1 MIIIQSIEI
10 TNFRSI
16 VKLEKNFSVSD
27 LNIVVGKN
35 DIGKS
40 NFLKALNLFFNGETD
55 IGKPFRFSD
64 DFSRLA
70 TVPKKKASEITI
82 KLIFKAPERF
92 KDSDTLIWKKVWR
105 KEGLI
110 TDVITKEDKTIPSAR
125 SGSVQWVKKIKYK
138 YIPAIKGEEYFSH
151 LMGDLH
157 DTLSEISPEVFDEVS
172 NNFVNGLKSEV
183 GELIT
188 NINDKLGYQS
198 QLGMPSNFKS
208 LFSTLDFSIVTNGVS
223 VSLNKR
229 GDGIKAQYIP
239 LILKFIAEH
248 HKSVNAKAVIAP
260 ETIWGFEEP
269 ENNLEISRAFD
280 LANVFY
286 SFSQDLQIFVN
297 THSPAFYSLAKN
309 DENNLISLFL
319 ATRDQGNST
328 KFQKIEYEQKSILD
342 EEVGVL
348 PLIAEHIEKEVTLRK
363 EIELKIKEINDELD
377 KLKDNIEILVMSE
390 DSDLTFLESVL
401 ENVGFN
407 MDVLDCVSYDCRSN
421 LYSTLQSCKTTLKF
435 KPNINTVIFHR
446 DSDFYDDDE
455 EDKGKI
461 EERLKKLKTQ
471 FPEKNFYLFKTDGYD
486 LESYFINANHI
497 NKLYPTIDIDLINQK
512 IDESTSECREESLSK
527 IGQKVKIKIKE
538 EKEPNIYKL
547 TKETEKIYDSNPL
560 RYRYGKKV
568 LGVLKSK
575 LQKGNGNLNLLRKTG
590 LINAPNLSEILDDY
604 NSKSKKVISKE
615 VENP

>member
-1 MIIIQSIEI
+1 MIIVQSVEI

-16 VKLEKNFSVSD
+16 IKLEKNFSVTD
-27 LNIVVGKN
+27 LNVIVGKN

-70 TVPKKKASEITI
+70 VVPKKKAPEITI
-82 KLIFKAPERF
+82 TLIFKAPDRF
-92 KDSDTLIWKKVWR
+92 KDNDTLIWKKVWR

-110 TDVITKEDKTIPSAR
+110 TNAITKEDRTIPSAR

-138 YIPAIKGEEYFSH
+138 YIPAIKGEEYFAH

-172 NNFVNGLKSEV
+172 KNFVNGLKSEV
-183 GELIT
+183 GALIT
-188 NINDKLGYQS
+188 NINDKLGHQS

-208 LFSTLDFSIVTNGVS
+208 LFSTLDFTIMSDGVK

-248 HKSVNAKAVIAP
+248 HKNVNTKAVIAP

-269 ENNLEISRAFD
+269 ENNLEISKAFD

-286 SFSQDLQIFVN
+286 NFSQDLQIFVN

-309 DENNLISLFL
+309 DKKDFLSLFL

-348 PLIAEHIEKEVTLRK
+348 PLIAEHIEKEVNLRK
-363 EIELKIKEINDELD
+363 EIELKIKEINAELAE
-377 KLKDNIEILVMSE
+377 LKDNIEILVMSE
-390 DSDLTFLESVL
+390 DTDLKYLQSVL
-401 ENVGFN
+401 ENVGFD
-407 MDVLDCVSYDCRSN
+407 MDVLDCVSYECRSN

-435 KPNINTVIFHR
+435 KPNIKTVIFHR
-446 DSDFYDDDE
+446 DSDFYDNDE
-455 EDKGKI
+455 EDKKKI
-461 EERLKKLKTQ
+461 DERLEKLKAQ
-471 FPEKNFYLFKTDGYD
+471 FPEKNFYLFKTDYYD
-486 LESYFINANHI
+486 LESYFINADHI
-497 NKLYPTIDIDLINQK
+497 NNLYPDIDIDLINLK
-512 IDESTSECREESLSK
+512 IDESTLECREESLSK
-527 IGQKVKIKIKE
+527 IGQKVKIMIKE

-547 TKETEKIYDSNPL
+547 TKETEKLYDGNPI

-575 LQKGNGNLNLLRKTG
+575 LQKGHGNLNLLRKTG
-590 LINAPNLSEILDDY
+590 LINAPNLLNILNDY
-604 NSKSKKVISKE
+604 NLKNQKAISMKDK
-615 VENP
+615 NL